1 MLPKWHILL
10 GFIFSVL
17 IYYLFNLSL
26 LEASIVFLSSFLI
39 DIDHYV
45 WFIFKKKTFNLN
57 KSYKW
62 FIKKRKFFLALP
74 INIRKKYKRS
84 ILFLHGIEFCLV
96 IFFLSFIYNL
106 FLFVLLGIIFHLLL
120 DYIDIICTGEPLYAK
135 ISQVLVII
143 KNKNKKPN
151 PFFNY
156 IL

>member
-10 GFIFSVL
+10 GFLFSIV
-17 IYYLFNLSL
+17 IYYLFKISL
-26 LEASIVFLSSFLI
+26 IETSIIFLSSFLI

-45 WFIFKKKTFNLN
+45 WFIFKKKKFKLN

-62 FIKKRKFFLALP
+62 FRIKRKRYLALP
-74 INIRKKYKRS
+74 ENIRQKYKRP

-120 DYIDIICTGEPLYAK
+120 DYIDMIYTGEPLYAK

-143 KNKNKKPN
+143 KNKNKKSN
-151 PFFNY
+151 PFFN
-156 IL
+156 